1 MDNKKQK
8 TRIIKLPL
16 DPKACLDVFCN
27 KDLRRLIEEFQTF
40 EKNSCELSIHLS
52 KQLSYNWSGLK
63 RVMRYIVTFK
73 LGDIVPPNVVT
84 FLERR
89 FQTLNEND
97 DFEDKCEEMLQFQ
110 SKFQSNRI
118 TDTEPFMQFT
128 IEYEMS
134 KNRFT
139 LQELHQS
146 QEKTDTLLAKHIA
159 LLCKELF
166 PSSKE
171 DYAYDS
177 IELVKVVQQKIVA
190 RKQGG
195 FSSDQ
200 PLDLSTTTTIERVP
214 KADVKPWLQFKLVK
228 DDVLLPTPWL
238 LPREELF
245 PPSLG
250 NLLIDSSQARNVK
263 KVVRPQPALVL
274 GNTDSQTD
282 PTYSITV
289 RARNMVNLVVE
300 DINNNFPLDYNENN
314 DYTAFSFFQRFT
326 PLPKL
331 YEFKKKIKLRWNCP
345 TIFKY
350 SKNEAFGLNL

>member
-8 TRIIKLPL
+8 TQIIKLPL

-27 KDLRRLIEEFQTF
+27 KDLIRLIEEFQIF
-40 EKNSCELSIHLS
+40 EKNGCELSIHLS
-52 KQLSYNWSGLK
+52 KQLSYNYSRLK
-63 RVMRYIVTFK
+63 RVMRYIVKFQ
-73 LGDIVPPNVVT
+73 LGDIVPPNVVL

-89 FQTLNEND
+89 FNTLNENE
-97 DFEDKCEEMLQFQ
+97 DFEDKSKEMLLFE
-110 SKFQSNRI
+110 SNFQSNRI
-118 TDTEPFMQFT
+118 TDTEPLMQFT

-146 QEKTDTLLAKHIA
+146 QEETDMLLAKHIA

-177 IELVKVVQQKIVA
+177 SELVKVAQQKIVA

-200 PLDLSTTTTIERVP
+200 PLDLSTITTIERVP
-214 KADVKPWLQFKLVK
+214 KADVKNSLQFKLVK
-228 DDVLLPTPWL
+228 DDVLLPTAWL
-238 LPREELF
+238 LEREELF

-314 DYTAFSFFQRFT
+314 YYTASSFFQRFI

-331 YEFKKKIKLRWNCP
+331 YDYKKKIKLRWNCP
-345 TIFKY
+345 TIFKC